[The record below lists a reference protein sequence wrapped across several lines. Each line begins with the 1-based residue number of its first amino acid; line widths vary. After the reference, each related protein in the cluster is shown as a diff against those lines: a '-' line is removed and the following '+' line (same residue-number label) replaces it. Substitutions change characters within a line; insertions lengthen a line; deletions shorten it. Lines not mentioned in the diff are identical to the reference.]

1 VYRESS
7 VLEGLLTDVLG
18 DAYPCKEVLVV
29 IDRPT
34 EMSLDT
40 VKKFQD
46 KASFVL
52 NNERVGKVNALNEA
66 YKRTTGNILLFL
78 DSDVRLQSS
87 DASFFGILEKEME
100 GVDILDLKKS
110 VVRRSFLDKLI
121 HYEYLGSSLVS
132 WFFSKRIGKSLGLNG
147 AAFAI
152 RRKAFESLGGFRKTI
167 PDDFD
172 LVTRSFFNNFKFRYT
187 DRIAVSIKP
196 QNGWKEWYKQRVRW
210 GIATGVWLK
219 DYYRPLAKILV
230 QKPQIVFSSLLL
242 LLPAFLL
249 FFLSLLL
256 PQAFYNNF
264 FTFAST
270 VLLRYSSFALP
281 SFHLP
286 IVGNLVAKN
295 GVVIIFAYSAFS
307 SIFYVAARKLRY
319 YFNPLEF
326 LCYYLI
332 YSPLSL
338 LMFVIGIVRVM
349 TRNDRIDIDWKI

>member
-1 VYRESS
+1 MCKMSVLIPVYRESS
-7 VLEGLLTDVLG
+7 FLEGLLTDVLG
-18 DAYPCKEVLVV
+18 DSYPCKEVLVV
-29 IDRPT
+29 IDSPT

-87 DASFFGILEKEME
+87 DVSFFGILEKEME

-152 RRKAFESLGGFRKTI
+152 RRKACESLGGFRNTI

-172 LVTRSFFNNFKFRYT
+172 LVTRSFFNNFKFRYP
-187 DRIAVSIKP
+187 DRIA
-196 QNGWKEWYKQRVRW
+196 
-210 GIATGVWLK
+210 
-219 DYYRPLAKILV
+219 
-230 QKPQIVFSSLLL
+230 
-242 LLPAFLL
+242 
-249 FFLSLLL
+249 
-256 PQAFYNNF
+256 
-264 FTFAST
+264 
-270 VLLRYSSFALP
+270 
-281 SFHLP
+281 
-286 IVGNLVAKN
+286 
-295 GVVIIFAYSAFS
+295 
-307 SIFYVAARKLRY
+307 
-319 YFNPLEF
+319 
-326 LCYYLI
+326 
-332 YSPLSL
+332 
-338 LMFVIGIVRVM
+338 
-349 TRNDRIDIDWKI
+349 